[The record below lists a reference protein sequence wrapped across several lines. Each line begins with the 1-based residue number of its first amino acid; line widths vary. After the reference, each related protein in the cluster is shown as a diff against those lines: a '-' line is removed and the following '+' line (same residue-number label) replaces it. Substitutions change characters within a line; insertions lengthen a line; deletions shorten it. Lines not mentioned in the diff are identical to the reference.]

1 MSELRKK
8 IVGDD
13 GLDMIASFEKVTKD
27 QFHKDFMRLYPKTQE
42 KTIEAI
48 YKRIML
54 PTRAT
59 KGSAG
64 YDFYTPI
71 PISILPGETATIPTG
86 VRAKID
92 DGWYL
97 CIVPRSSLGFKY
109 RMQLDNTCGI
119 IDSDY
124 YHADNEGHI
133 MIKVTND
140 TKHGSKELFIEPG
153 DRLVQGIFMQYGITK
168 DDGADAER
176 NGGFGSTGE

>member
-1 MSELRKK
+1 MGGNR
-8 IVGDD
+8 
-13 GLDMIASFEKVTKD
+13 LDMIASFERVSKE
-27 QFHKDFMRLYPKTQE
+27 QFHKDFINLYPTTKD

-54 PTRAT
+54 PSRAT

-71 PISILPGETATIPTG
+71 PVSILPGETATIPTG
-86 VRAKID
+86 VRVKID

-97 CIVPRSSLGFKY
+97 GIVPRSSLGFKY

-124 YHADNEGHI
+124 YYADNEGHI
-133 MIKVTND
+133 MVKITND
-140 TKHGSKELFIEPG
+140 MKQGSKELFIEPG
-153 DRLVQGIFMQYGITK
+153 DRFVQGIFMPYGITK
-168 DDGADAER
+168 DDNTESER
-176 NGGFGSTGE
+176 TGGLGSTGE